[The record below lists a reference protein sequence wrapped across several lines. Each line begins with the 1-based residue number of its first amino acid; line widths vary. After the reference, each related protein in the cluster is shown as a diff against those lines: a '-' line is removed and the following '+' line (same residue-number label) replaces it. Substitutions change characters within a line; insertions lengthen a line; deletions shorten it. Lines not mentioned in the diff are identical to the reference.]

1 MMVFYFY
8 IAISNLIGYSSF
20 ASQDESALDQEKCR
34 SKMCDDEY
42 VSGLGITK
50 SSSFHLMFVCTGNSC
65 RSQMAEGW
73 ARHLG
78 SQDLEVNSAGI
89 EAHGLNHKAIL
100 VMKEVGV
107 DITNQ
112 TSKILTADMITW
124 ASLVVTVCD
133 AADERCPYLYQKV
146 EKVHWPFP
154 DPAKA
159 TGTEEEILD
168 QFRTTRDAIRE
179 KVKFLLATR
188 NVLREKRSP

>member
-1 MMVFYFY
+1 MMVFY

-89 EAHGLNHKAIL
+89 EAHGLNHKAVL

-107 DITNQ
+107 NITNQ

-124 ASLVVTVCD
+124 ASLVVTVCSD
-133 AADERCPYLYQKV
+133 ADERCPALLGRV
-146 EKVHWPFP
+146 EKVHWSLP
-154 DPAKA
+154 DPAKVK
-159 TGTEEEILD
+159 GTEEEILA
-168 QFRTTRDAIRE
+168 QFRIIRDDIAD
-179 KVKFLLATR
+179 
-188 NVLREKRSP
+188 